1 MRGIN
6 ANPSIVAGLR
16 AGRCVAVFGGDWN
29 LQEESM
35 KEVCTTVQMYIS
47 EQFGGSSRWSNLAW
61 DCYSSC
67 NNRDW
72 IVTFSKQG
80 LMHPN
85 VIPNSEEHL
94 RAYGANHL
102 NEHQPVVL
110 DFGRI
115 RSPEEQQRSDAPAQ
129 QQGGTTAQDYAEIDR
144 QVQERQC
151 AYLTDA
157 REKDLDPEDPATTST
172 ATTTTAT
179 TTTTTTT

>member
-1 MRGIN
+1 MGM
-6 ANPSIVAGLR
+6 P
-16 AGRCVAVFGGDWN
+16 VF
-29 LQEESM
+29 L
-35 KEVCTTVQMYIS
+35 
-47 EQFGGSSRWSNLAW
+47 EQSRLDSYFFQA
-61 DCYSSC
+61 
-67 NNRDW
+67 
-72 IVTFSKQG
+72 G

-94 RAYGANHL
+94 AAYGANHL

-110 DFGRI
+110 DFGKI

-129 QQGGTTAQDYAEIDR
+129 QQRGTTAQDYAEIENQLQQR
-144 QVQERQC
+144 QWSFL
-151 AYLTDA
+151 AHA